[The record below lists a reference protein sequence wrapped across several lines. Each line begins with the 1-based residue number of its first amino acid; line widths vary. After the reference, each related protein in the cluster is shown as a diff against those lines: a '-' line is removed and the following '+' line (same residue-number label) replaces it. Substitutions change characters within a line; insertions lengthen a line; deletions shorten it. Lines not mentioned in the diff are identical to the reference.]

1 MDDLSL
7 QVLKLF
13 IAMGT
18 ESLDLHTLFEAGGN
32 DRASRE
38 RVLDVVTRLAD
49 NGYLESRGS
58 DFYLITDKG
67 RRAVRWVH
75 FSLAVLVPAH
85 PGEVGLD
92 LTTRCGPGWW
102 PVRRLQSHGA
112 SRSLKCAVTTF
123 LEMP

>member
-32 DRASRE
+32 DPASRE

-67 RRAVRWVH
+67 RRAVR
-75 FSLAVLVPAH
+75 
-85 PGEVGLD
+85 
-92 LTTRCGPGWW
+92 
-102 PVRRLQSHGA
+102 
-112 SRSLKCAVTTF
+112 
-123 LEMP
+123 